1 MLLTLASRHAIDLT
15 TSAMIGDRD
24 TDVAAGTAA
33 GAHAFLFNGGSLD
46 TLMVEVLDHLAA
58 PGGSEQ

>member
-15 TSAMIGDRD
+15 MSAMIGDRD

-33 GAHAFLFNGGSLD
+33 GAHAFLFDGGNLD
-46 TLMVEVLDHLAA
+46 ALMIEVLDRLAA
-58 PGGSEQ
+58 PQGDKW